1 MFGSVAGGDDRSSF
15 RTLGVGRRI
24 LDAGYKSIPVSH
36 VAAVTIYRPSR
47 FSFLKLFFALCCVV
61 AGALVGLF
69 VFVPPTLYVPVGAGA
84 GLLVGLLA
92 FIPSRPTCLLISAS
106 DGSGAVFESRD
117 VTFLRQCKGF
127 IDAKI
132 NESRLDATGFF
143 DFETSRFEPLADGRM
158 RPSAPRSPAPVDGSG
173 EAGMPLPAGR
183 VTEGPAEPAAAVAP
197 EVSLPEPPPEPPQA
211 APDVTVPPVEQ
222 PSPGAAPHAAAH
234 NENSVPAGRDP
245 ALTLQNDGYDALRNA
260 LMAAGGTPP
269 ASETEAQPPAERQ
282 APPQA
287 PSQPANAPASPQPS
301 QSPSQPPSQPM
312 PPLDFGNAMAQVQQ
326 VRRFYEETVQ
336 NPGMVQ
342 RLDVMV
348 EIMHSGAGNERDRAD
363 LILIAEEIESNL
375 TTYPSIAAIFRRVA
389 DQARTGVA
397 A

>member
-24 LDAGYKSIPVSH
+24 LDAGFKSIPVSH

-47 FSFLKLFFALCCVV
+47 FGFVKLFFALCCVV
-61 AGALVGLF
+61 AGAMVGLF
-69 VFVPPTLYVPVGAGA
+69 FFVPPTWSVPIGGAI
-84 GLLVGLLA
+84 GLVVGLMA
-92 FIPSRPTCLLISAS
+92 FVPSRPTCLVIAAS

-117 VTFLRQCKGF
+117 IAFLRQCKSF

-143 DFETSRFEPLADGRM
+143 DFETSRFEPLAENGGRV
-158 RPSAPRSPAPVDGSG
+158 PAAPVPSPN
-173 EAGMPLPAGR
+173 E
-183 VTEGPAEPAAAVAP
+183 AAAASAASSSTRQGVEPVMDAP
-197 EVSLPEPPPEPPQA
+197 DVSLPESAVQIHDPSGPGPEVSAPAPAAAAPPEMGAPQEPVLPPQSQPQ
-211 APDVTVPPVEQ
+211 AP
-222 PSPGAAPHAAAH
+222 PHDQGVAMQ
-234 NENSVPAGRDP
+234 D
-245 ALTLQNDGYDALRNA
+245 DGYDALRNA
-260 LMAAGGTPP
+260 LMAAGGTAPEPP
-269 ASETEAQPPAERQ
+269 IEPA
-282 APPQA
+282 APPQ
-287 PSQPANAPASPQPS
+287 
-301 QSPSQPPSQPM
+301 QPPSQPM

-336 NPGMVQ
+336 NPSMVQ

-348 EIMHSGAGNERDRAD
+348 DIMHSGAGNERDRAD

-389 DQARTGVA
+389 NQARTGVA

>member
-47 FSFLKLFFALCCVV
+47 FSLTKLFFALCCIV

-69 VFVPPTLYVPVGAGA
+69 FFPQPFWSVPIGGAAGLVI
-84 GLLVGLLA
+84 GLLV
-92 FIPSRPTCLLISAS
+92 FIPSRPTCLLIASS
-106 DGSGAVFESRD
+106 DGSGVVFESRD
-117 VTFLRQCKGF
+117 IVFLRQCKSF

-143 DFETSRFEPLADGRM
+143 DFETSRFEPLAEGQAH
-158 RPSAPRSPAPVDGSG
+158 PSAHGAQVPGGSVGTADAQPPTDHVMEGLAEAPSQN
-173 EAGMPLPAGR
+173 
-183 VTEGPAEPAAAVAP
+183 AP
-197 EVSLPEPPPEPPQA
+197 DVSLPEPPQVAPEVA
-211 APDVTVPPVEQ
+211 VPPVGQ
-222 PSPGAAPHAAAH
+222 PVSDPALSVAPPAEPTVPSGDATAGAP
-234 NENSVPAGRDP
+234 VVQDP
-245 ALTLQNDGYDALRNA
+245 ALTMQNDGYDALRNA

-269 ASETEAQPPAERQ
+269 APEAETQSQPPPE
-282 APPQA
+282 APP
-287 PSQPANAPASPQPS
+287 
-301 QSPSQPPSQPM
+301 QPPSQPM
-312 PPLDFGNAMAQVQQ
+312 APLDFGNAMAQVQQ

-336 NPGMVQ
+336 NPSMVQ

-348 EIMHSGAGNERDRAD
+348 DIMHSGASNERDRAD